1 MGYDVILS
9 PHVKK
14 YLKKLKDKT
23 LKQKFIDVIYD
34 DIALN
39 PYRFDQ
45 KNGDLK
51 DLWTAKFR
59 YFKSEYRIAYKIIDE
74 KVIPIL
80 LIGTHE
86 NFYNQIKRL
95 M

>member
-1 MGYDVILS
+1 MAYDIVLS
-9 PHVKK
+9 SQAKK
-14 YLKKLKDKT
+14 YLKKLKDQK
-23 LKQKFIDVIYD
+23 LKQKFVNVIYD
-34 DIALN
+34 DIALD
-39 PYRFDQ
+39 PFSFDQ

-51 DLWTAKFR
+51 GIWTAKFN
-59 YFKSEYRIAYKIIDE
+59 YSKSDYRIAYKVIDK

-95 M
+95 L